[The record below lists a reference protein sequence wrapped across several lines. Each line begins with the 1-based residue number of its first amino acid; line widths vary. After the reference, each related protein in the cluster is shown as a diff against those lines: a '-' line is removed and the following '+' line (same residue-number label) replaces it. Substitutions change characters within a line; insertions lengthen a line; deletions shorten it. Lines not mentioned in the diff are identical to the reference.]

1 MKHLPTLI
9 VIATFLPQSSAL
21 QAASPNPPEGFREIF
36 NGKDLTGWY
45 GLNPH
50 AMANLTG
57 DKREASLKQQRDEFP
72 KHWRVENGELVNDG
86 HGPYATSDEE
96 FGDIEFLL
104 EYRTVPKADSGIYL
118 RGTPQVQIWDW
129 NQVFDPKNPN
139 RKPHLGSG
147 GLFNNTPGA
156 PGRDPLVLAD
166 KPFGQWNKF
175 RIRQIGSRTWVWLND
190 KVVVD
195 GCVMENFWDRTKP
208 LPAKGP
214 IMLQTHGGEIRWRNL
229 FVRDIGHAPPAV
241 RVEKDVT
248 YLEPDRSEKADLYLP
263 PIFEPGKK
271 HPGILIIHG
280 GGWAGGDKGDA
291 REINIGTTLAAHGYV
306 CMSINYALA
315 KAGSPTFPQNIQE
328 CKRAVRWL
336 RKNAARFQLD
346 AEHIGAIG
354 GSAGGHLTALLA
366 LSGPEVGIDP
376 KEEACYSCR
385 IQAAVPMYAHCASSW
400 EGLARSVEP
409 QKSNPT
415 KVIPGKPESP
425 RGDGQRSGTTL
436 HFVKKPYESLPMFA
450 KPKADAPALWDSALP
465 IKQLSVDDPPMLI
478 LHGTADGTTPLDQ
491 STRLHEAAKKIGVH
505 SELIVIEGAPH
516 SFHLQPR
523 QRDLR
528 PEVVAFFDKHLKNK
542 AER

>member
-1 MKHLPTLI
+1 
-9 VIATFLPQSSAL
+9 
-21 QAASPNPPEGFREIF
+21 
-36 NGKDLTGWY
+36 
-45 GLNPH
+45 
-50 AMANLTG
+50 
-57 DKREASLKQQRDEFP
+57 
-72 KHWRVENGELVNDG
+72 
-86 HGPYATSDEE
+86 
-96 FGDIEFLL
+96 
-104 EYRTVPKADSGIYL
+104 
-118 RGTPQVQIWDW
+118 
-129 NQVFDPKNPN
+129 
-139 RKPHLGSG
+139 
-147 GLFNNTPGA
+147 
-156 PGRDPLVLAD
+156 
-166 KPFGQWNKF
+166 
-175 RIRQIGSRTWVWLND
+175 LND

-195 GCVMENFWDRTKP
+195 GCVMENYWDRTKP
-208 LPAKGP
+208 LAAKGP

-229 FVRDIGHAPPAV
+229 FVRDVGHGPPAV

-263 PIFEPGKK
+263 PILEPRKK
-271 HPGILIIHG
+271 YSGIVIIHG
-280 GGWAGGDKGDA
+280 GGWEAGDKASA
-291 REINIGTTLAAHGYV
+291 REINIGTTLAAHGYI

-315 KAGSPTFPQNIQE
+315 RAGSPTFPQNIQD

-336 RKNAARFQLD
+336 RKNAARLQLD

-366 LSGPEVGIDP
+366 VSGPEVGIDP
-376 KEEACYSCR
+376 KEDAAYSCR

-400 EGLARSVEP
+400 EGLTRSAEP
-409 QKSNPT
+409 QKGNPT
-415 KVIPGKPESP
+415 KVSPGTPGFP
-425 RGDGQRSGTTL
+425 RKDGQLLGTTL

-450 KPKADAPALWDSALP
+450 KPKAEAPALWDSALP

-528 PEVVAFFDKHLKNK
+528 PDAVAFFDKHLKGK
-542 AER
+542 AGR